1 MQELVSGKLAFVGT
15 GNMGEAL
22 IKGLLGRGA
31 VRTDQIT
38 AAEPRENQ
46 RARIA
51 AAYGVSM
58 VSDNRAAVSDAD
70 VVVMCVKPQILDKVL
85 DEVSPHLRPGARVIS
100 IAAGKSIEGIES
112 RLPPGTPVVRAMPN
126 VAALVGAGATGIA
139 AGANATPEDLEVAK
153 RVFDSVGM
161 SVVLDEGLLDA
172 VTGLSGS
179 GPAYV
184 FMIIEA
190 LSDAGVKV
198 GLSRW
203 DAMALASQTVF
214 GAAKLAIETQEH
226 PGRLKDMVCSPGGT
240 AIAAVHQL
248 EQGGLRTT
256 LINAVEVATRRS
268 QELGRQE
275 PGGSSG
281 TNRASVK

>member
-1 MQELVSGKLAFVGT
+1 
-15 GNMGEAL
+15 
-22 IKGLLGRGA
+22 
-31 VRTDQIT
+31 
-38 AAEPRENQ
+38 
-46 RARIA
+46 
-51 AAYGVSM
+51 
-58 VSDNRAAVSDAD
+58 
-70 VVVMCVKPQILDKVL
+70 
-85 DEVSPHLRPGARVIS
+85 
-100 IAAGKSIEGIES
+100 
-112 RLPPGTPVVRAMPN
+112 MPI
-126 VAALVGAGATGIA
+126 VASLVGEGATGVA
-139 AGANATPEDLEVAK
+139 AGENATEADLALAK
-153 RVFDSVGM
+153 RIFDSVGM

-203 DAMALASQTVF
+203 DAMALASQTVL
-214 GAAKLAIETQEH
+214 GSAKLAIQTQEH

-268 QELGRQE
+268 RELGQK
-275 PGGSSG
+275 
-281 TNRASVK
+281 NK

>member
-1 MQELVSGKLAFVGT
+1 VQLQARVAFVGA

-22 IKGLLGRGA
+22 IKGLVGSGALAPTQIVASEPRANQRERIASQYGACVVGSNVEAVRGA
-31 VRTDQIT
+31 DI
-38 AAEPRENQ
+38 
-46 RARIA
+46 
-51 AAYGVSM
+51 
-58 VSDNRAAVSDAD
+58 
-70 VVVMCVKPQILDKVL
+70 VVMCVKPQILERVL
-85 DEVSPHLRPGARVIS
+85 DEISPHIKQGATVIS
-100 IAAGKSIEGIES
+100 IAAGKDLAGIQA
-112 RLPPGTPVVRAMPN
+112 RLPPGTRVVRAMPN
-126 VAALVGAGATGIA
+126 VASLVGEGATGVA
-139 AGANATPEDLEVAK
+139 AGENATEADLALAK
-153 RVFDSVGM
+153 RIFDSVGM

-203 DAMALASQTVF
+203 DAMALASQTVL
-214 GAAKLAIETQEH
+214 GSAKLAIQTQEH

-268 QELGRQE
+268 RELGQK
-275 PGGSSG
+275 
-281 TNRASVK
+281 NK